1 MRTGKTL
8 LRLGLAVSVAVG
20 AIPLLESTAWAV
32 GEEKAGPFMGNLK
45 IGPAIR
51 LDDIPT
57 QFAMEVE
64 IAGALDRGND
74 AYLGFNPQFQFSDGL
89 ATINLTATFQYDI
102 ELPVKALYL
111 YPKIN
116 AGLAINAPTGRGG
129 DPALGFALQP
139 EFGIKYQLVEHAHIG
154 AEPISIPLYLGN
166 NRYIGAI
173 DAQYR
178 LFFYG
183 GFDI

>member
-1 MRTGKTL
+1 MPTTKTL
-8 LRLGLAVSVAVG
+8 LKIAVAMAVSSSTMAVATS
-20 AIPLLESTAWAV
+20 AFAL

-51 LDDIPT
+51 LDDLPT

-74 AYLGFNPQFQFSDGL
+74 AYLGFNPQFQFADGIT
-89 ATINLTATFQYDI
+89 TINLTATFQYDI

-116 AGLAINAPTGRGG
+116 AGLAIQAPNHGEAG
-129 DPALGFALQP
+129 LGFALQP

-166 NRYIGAI
+166 NRYLGGV

>member
-1 MRTGKTL
+1 MRTPKTL
-8 LRLGLAVSVAVG
+8 LRLGMAVTAGV
-20 AIPLLESTAWAV
+20 LTLHFMESTALAV
-32 GEEKAGPFMGNLK
+32 GEEKAGPFMGNFK

-51 LDDIPT
+51 LDEIPT
-57 QFAMEVE
+57 QFAMELE

-116 AGLAINAPTGRGG
+116 AGLAINAPTRGG

-139 EFGIKYQLVEHAHIG
+139 EFGIKYQLFEHFHVG
-154 AEPISIPLYLGN
+154 GEPISIPLYLGN

-178 LFFYG
+178 IFFYC

>member
-1 MRTGKTL
+1 MPTPNTL
-8 LRLGLAVSVAVG
+8 LRVGLAMAVSSATLAVSSSAF
-20 AIPLLESTAWAV
+20 AL
-32 GEEKAGPFMGNLK
+32 GEAKAGPFMGNLK
-45 IGPAIR
+45 VGPAIR
-51 LDDIPT
+51 LDEIPT

-64 IAGALDRGND
+64 LAGALDRGND
-74 AYLGFNPQFQFSDGL
+74 AYLGFNPQFQFADGF
-89 ATINLTATFQYDI
+89 TVINLTATFQYDI

-116 AGLAINAPTGRGG
+116 AGLAILAVESR
-129 DPALGFALQP
+129 DPGLGFALQP
-139 EFGIKYQLVEHAHIG
+139 EFCIKYQLVEHAHIG

-166 NRYIGAI
+166 NRYVGAI

>member
-1 MRTGKTL
+1 MPTTKKL
-8 LRLGLAVSVAVG
+8 LKLGLAMAVSS
-20 AIPLLESTAWAV
+20 STLAFAPSAFAL

-57 QFAMEVE
+57 QFALEAE

-74 AYLGFNPQFQFSDGL
+74 AYLGFNPQFQFADGIT
-89 ATINLTATFQYDI
+89 TINLTATFQYDI
-102 ELPVKALYL
+102 ELPVRALYL

-116 AGLAINAPTGRGG
+116 AGLAIHAPGAGEA
-129 DPALGFALQP
+129 ALAFALQP

-166 NRYIGAI
+166 NRYFGGV

>member
-1 MRTGKTL
+1 MRTLKTL
-8 LRLGLAVSVAVG
+8 LRLAVATLAAAG
-20 AIPLLESTAWAV
+20 TLQALESTALAV

-89 ATINLTATFQYDI
+89 TTINLTATFQYDI

-116 AGLAINAPTGRGG
+116 AGLAIQAPNRG
-129 DPALGFALQP
+129 DAALGFALQP

-166 NRYIGAI
+166 NRYIGAV

>member
-1 MRTGKTL
+1 MPTTKKL
-8 LRLGLAVSVAVG
+8 LRLGLAMAVSSSTL
-20 AIPLLESTAWAV
+20 AIAAPAFAV
-32 GEEKAGPFMGNLK
+32 GEEKAGPFMGNIK

-51 LDDIPT
+51 LDEIPT
-57 QFAMEVE
+57 QFALEAE

-74 AYLGFNPQFQFSDGL
+74 AYLGFNPQFQFADSFI
-89 ATINLTATFQYDI
+89 TINLTVTFQYDI

-116 AGLAINAPTGRGG
+116 AGLAINAVESR

-139 EFGIKYQLVEHAHIG
+139 EFGIKYQIVEHAHIG

>member
-1 MRTGKTL
+1 MPTQSTTL
-8 LRLGLAVSVAVG
+8 RFGLAVAVS
-20 AIPLLESTAWAV
+20 AAALIAVPSEALAV

-51 LDDIPT
+51 LDDFPT
-57 QFAMEVE
+57 QFAMELE
-64 IAGALDRGND
+64 IAGALDRDNN
-74 AYLGFNPQFQFSDGL
+74 AYLGFNPQFQFADHYHI
-89 ATINLTATFQYDI
+89 INLTATFQYDI

-116 AGLAINAPTGRGG
+116 AGLAIYGITYRG
-129 DPALGFALQP
+129 DPGLAFTLQP
-139 EFGIKYQLVEHAHIG
+139 EFGIKYQLVKNAHIG
-154 AEPISIPLYLGN
+154 AEPISIPLYIGGN
-166 NRYIGAI
+166 RFGGGF